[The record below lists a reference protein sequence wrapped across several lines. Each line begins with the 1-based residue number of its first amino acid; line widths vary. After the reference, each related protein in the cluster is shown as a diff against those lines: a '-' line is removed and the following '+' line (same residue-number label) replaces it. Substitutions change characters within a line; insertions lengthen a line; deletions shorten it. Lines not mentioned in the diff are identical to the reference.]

1 MENTYRVM
9 VPHDFTEQANAA
21 VSHAAMVAKS
31 FGGEVLLLHVISSEK
46 ARGAAEEKLKELSE
60 DASNTYSVDVNYEIR
75 KGSIFDR
82 IPEVAKEMDAMLI
95 VMGTHGVKGIQ
106 HLTGSYALKV
116 IGHSKVPFIVCQT
129 KKSRGEVNDIVL
141 PIKFSQETKS
151 KLSITASIAKH
162 FKAVV
167 HIFTSNE
174 TDEFIKT
181 KVTRELTFAKHF
193 FDERGVKYE
202 VEVAP
207 EHGHF
212 IPQMLDYANDIDAD
226 MVAIVNSSGDG
237 GFLPD
242 LFKGSGELEVLSN
255 KYEIPTIVMN
265 PSQIFVP
272 EHFG

>member
-1 MENTYRVM
+1 MENIYRVL
-9 VPHDFTEQANAA
+9 VPHDFTEQADAA

-31 FGGEVLLLHVISSEK
+31 FGGEVILLHVISSEK
-46 ARGAAEEKLKELSE
+46 ARSTAEEKLKELSE
-60 DASNTYSVDVNYEIR
+60 TAANTFSVDVKFEIR

-82 IPEVAKEMDAMLI
+82 IPEVAQELNVMLI

-129 KKSRGEVNDIVL
+129 NKSKGEVNDIVL

-162 FKAVV
+162 FGAVV

-174 TDEFIKT
+174 TDEFIRT
-181 KVTRELTFAKHF
+181 KVSRELTFAKHF

-226 MVAIVNSSGDG
+226 MLAIVNSSGDG

-242 LFKGSGELEVLSN
+242 LFKGSGEVEVLSN
-255 KYEIPTIVMN
+255 KYNIPTIVMN

>member
-9 VPHDFTEQANAA
+9 VPTDFTEQSDAA
-21 VSHAAMVAKS
+21 LSHAAMVAKS
-31 FGGEVLLLHVISSEK
+31 FNGEVLLLHVISSEK
-46 ARGAAEEKLKELSE
+46 SRGEAEDKLKTLSE
-60 DASNTYSVDVNYEIR
+60 DASNTYSCDLTFEVR

-82 IPEVAKEMDAMLI
+82 IPEVAKEKDVMLI

-116 IGHSKVPFIVCQT
+116 IGHSKVPFIVVQT
-129 KKSRGEVNDIVL
+129 SKSKGEVNDLVL

-151 KLSITASIAKH
+151 KLSITATIAKH
-162 FKAVV
+162 FGATV

-174 TDEFIKT
+174 TDEFIRT

-226 MVAIVNSSGDG
+226 MVAIVNASGDG

-242 LFKGSGELEVLSN
+242 LFKGNGEVEVITN
-255 KYEIPTIVMN
+255 KYQIPVIVMN
-265 PSQIFVP
+265 PSQVFVP

>member
-9 VPHDFTEQANAA
+9 VPTDFTEQAEAA

-31 FGGEVLLLHVISSEK
+31 FNGEVLLLHVISSDK
-46 ARGAAEEKLKELSE
+46 AQEAAEEKLKQIATDST
-60 DASNTYSVDVNYEIR
+60 NMYNVPVNYEIR
-75 KGSIFDR
+75 KGSIFDQ
-82 IPEVAKEMDAMLI
+82 IPEVATEKDVMLI

-106 HLTGSYALKV
+106 RLTGSYALKV
-116 IGHSKVPFIVCQT
+116 IGHSKVPFIVVQT
-129 KKSRGEVNDIVL
+129 KKSSGEIKDIVL

-162 FKAVV
+162 FGAVV

-174 TDEFIKT
+174 TDEFIRT
-181 KVTRELTFAKHF
+181 KVTRELTFAKHY

-207 EHGHF
+207 ENGNF
-212 IPQMLDYANDIDAD
+212 IPQLIDYANDIDAD
-226 MVAIVNSSGDG
+226 MLAIVNSTGDG

-242 LFKGSGELEVLSN
+242 LFKGSGEVDVISN
-255 KYEIPTIVMN
+255 KYGLPVIVMN

>member
-9 VPHDFTEQANAA
+9 VPTDFTEQAEAA

-31 FGGEVLLLHVISSEK
+31 FNGEVLLLHVISSDK
-46 ARGAAEEKLKELSE
+46 AQEAAEEKLKQIATDST
-60 DASNTYSVDVNYEIR
+60 NMYNVPVNYEIR

-82 IPEVAKEMDAMLI
+82 IPEVATEKDVMLI

-106 HLTGSYALKV
+106 RLTGSYALKV
-116 IGHSKVPFIVCQT
+116 IGHSKVPFIVVQT
-129 KKSRGEVNDIVL
+129 KKSSGEIKDIVL

-162 FKAVV
+162 FGAVV

-174 TDEFIKT
+174 TDEFIRT
-181 KVTRELTFAKHF
+181 KVTRELTFAKHY

-207 EHGHF
+207 ENGNF
-212 IPQMLDYANDIDAD
+212 IPQLIDYANDIDAD
-226 MVAIVNSSGDG
+226 MLAIVNSTGDG

-242 LFKGSGELEVLSN
+242 LFKGSGEVDVISN
-255 KYEIPTIVMN
+255 KYGLPVIVMN

>member
-9 VPHDFTEQANAA
+9 VPHDFTEQADAA

-31 FGGEVLLLHVISSEK
+31 FNGELLLLHVISSEK
-46 ARGAAEEKLKELSE
+46 TREATEEKLKAIAN
-60 DASNTYSVDVNYEIR
+60 DASNTYSVDVIYEIR

-82 IPEVAKEMDAMLI
+82 IPEVAEEKEVMLI

-116 IGHSKVPFIVCQT
+116 IGHSKIPFIVVQT
-129 KKSRGEVNDIVL
+129 RKSKGEINDLVL
-141 PIKFSQETKS
+141 PIKFSQDTKS

-162 FKAVV
+162 FNAVV

-174 TDEFIKT
+174 TDEFIRT
-181 KVTRELTFAKHF
+181 KVSRELTFAKHF

-207 EHGHF
+207 EHGNF

-226 MVAIVNSSGDG
+226 MLAIVNSSGDG

-242 LFKGSGELEVLSN
+242 LFKGSGEVEVISN
-255 KYEIPTIVMN
+255 KYQVPVIVMN

>member
-1 MENTYRVM
+1 MENTYKVM
-9 VPHDFTEQANAA
+9 VPTDFTEQAEAA

-31 FGGEVLLLHVISSEK
+31 FNGELVLLHVISSNK
-46 ARGAAEEKLKELSE
+46 AKDAAEEQLKKIATDS
-60 DASNTYSVDVNYEIR
+60 SNTYSVDVSYEIR

-82 IPEVAKEMDAMLI
+82 IPEVATELGVMLI

-116 IGHSKVPFIVCQT
+116 IGHSKVPFIVVQT
-129 KKSRGEVNDIVL
+129 TKTRGQVNDLVL

-162 FKAVV
+162 FGATV

-181 KVTRELTFAKHF
+181 KVSRELTFAKHY
-193 FDERGVKYE
+193 FDERGVRYE

-226 MVAIVNSSGDG
+226 MIAIVNSSGDG

-242 LFKGSGELEVLSN
+242 LFKGGGEIEVITN
-255 KYEIPTIVMN
+255 KYEVPVIVMN
-265 PSQIFVP
+265 PSQVFVP

>member
-1 MENTYRVM
+1 MENIYRVL
-9 VPHDFTEQANAA
+9 VPHDFTEQADAA

-46 ARGAAEEKLKELSE
+46 ARSTAEEKLKEISE
-60 DASNTYSVDVNYEIR
+60 SSSNTYSVNVNFEIR

-82 IPEVAKEMDAMLI
+82 IPEVAQELNVMLI

-129 KKSRGEVNDIVL
+129 SKSSGEINDIVL

-162 FKAVV
+162 FGAVV

-174 TDEFIKT
+174 TDEFIRT
-181 KVTRELTFAKHF
+181 KVSRELTFAKHF

-226 MVAIVNSSGDG
+226 MLAIVNSSGDG

-242 LFKGSGELEVLSN
+242 LFKGSGEVEVLSN
-255 KYEIPTIVMN
+255 KYNIPTIVMN

>member
-9 VPHDFTEQANAA
+9 VPTDFTEQAEAA

-31 FGGEVLLLHVISSEK
+31 FNGEVVLLHVVSSEK
-46 ARGAAEEKLKELSE
+46 AKAVAEEKLKQIATDS
-60 DASNTYSVDVNYEIR
+60 SNTYSVDVSFEIR

-82 IPEVAKEMDAMLI
+82 IPEVATELGVMLI

-116 IGHSKVPFIVCQT
+116 IGHSKVPFIVVQT
-129 KKSRGEVNDIVL
+129 GKSKGRVKDLVL

-162 FKAVV
+162 FGATV

-174 TDEFIKT
+174 TDEFIRT
-181 KVTRELTFAKHF
+181 KVSRELTFARHY

-212 IPQMLDYANDIDAD
+212 VPQMLDYSNDIDAD
-226 MVAIVNSSGDG
+226 MIAIVNASGDG

-242 LFKGSGELEVLSN
+242 LFKGDGEVEVITN
-255 KYEIPTIVMN
+255 KYQVPVIVMN
-265 PSQIFVP
+265 PSQVFVP